1 MTKNSGISIDSNLFD
16 WPSNKP
22 HLKGSQCSD
31 CEAVTFPIQ
40 DGCPRCC
47 GTNMR
52 QIPLKTQ
59 GTLWS
64 WTVQGFLPKS
74 PPYAGQET
82 LENFKPYGVG
92 YVELE
97 GQVRVETRLKESD
110 PEKTAKSLKIF
121 IILIM
126 LSLSPLESLI
136 PTILSG
142 YLYKSFSII
151 LRSILTLDI

>member
-110 PEKTAKSLKIF
+110 PEKLNIGIPMELVFDKF
-121 IILIM
+121 MEDEEGNDII
-126 LSLSPLESLI
+126 
-136 PTILSG
+136 
-142 YLYKSFSII
+142 SFSFAP
-151 LRSILTLDI
+151 LTGD